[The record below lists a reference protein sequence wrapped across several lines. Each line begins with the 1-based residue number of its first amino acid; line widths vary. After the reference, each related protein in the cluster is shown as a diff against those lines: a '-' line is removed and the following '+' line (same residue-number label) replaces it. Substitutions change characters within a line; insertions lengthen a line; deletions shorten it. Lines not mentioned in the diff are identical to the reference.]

1 MRKSILA
8 ALVGFMVSASG
19 AMATPVQWSANGHFY
34 ERVDSQVTWNQARAM
49 ANGMSY
55 NGVQGHLVTITSLE
69 ENLFLTN
76 DSALG
81 DAGADLLHVH
91 WTGGFQPAGSTE
103 PAGGWS
109 WVTGEAFSYSNW
121 CPTEPNNSGDEN
133 YLGFDHGFTADGKM
147 WNDLP
152 ALWDTSNP
160 ASLYFGS
167 GFIVEY
173 DGLIDTTPVP
183 EPTTMLLLGLGLLGL
198 IPLKKRLSR

>member
-8 ALVGFMVSASG
+8 AIVGLMISVST
-19 AMATPVQWSANGHFY
+19 AMATPVLWSANGHYY
-34 ERVDSQVTWNQARAM
+34 ERIDSEVTWDQARSLAE
-49 ANGMSY
+49 GKSY

-81 DAGADLLHVH
+81 DGASDLLHVH
-91 WTGGFQPAGSTE
+91 WTGGYQPAGSTE
-103 PAGGWS
+103 PAGGWA

-121 CPTEPNNSGDEN
+121 ATGEPNNYGDEK

-152 ALWDTSNP
+152 ALWDLSDPT
-160 ASLYFGS
+160 AKYFGL
-167 GFIVEY
+167 GYIVEY
-173 DGLIDTTPVP
+173 ETTPVP

-198 IPLKKRLSR
+198 IPLKKKLSR